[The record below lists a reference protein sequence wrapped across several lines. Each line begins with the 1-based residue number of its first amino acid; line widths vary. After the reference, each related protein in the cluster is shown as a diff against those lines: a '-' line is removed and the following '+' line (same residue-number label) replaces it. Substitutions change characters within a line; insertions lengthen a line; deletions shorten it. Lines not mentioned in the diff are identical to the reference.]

1 MYAWLDAHVR
11 ALLHRH
17 GINVNENGEVELL
30 LIVLIAFIIGLLV
43 AGRRIVVQ

>member
-1 MYAWLDAHVR
+1 MYAWLETHVR

-17 GINVNENGEVELL
+17 GINENGEVELL

-43 AGRRIVVQ
+43 AGRRIIVQ